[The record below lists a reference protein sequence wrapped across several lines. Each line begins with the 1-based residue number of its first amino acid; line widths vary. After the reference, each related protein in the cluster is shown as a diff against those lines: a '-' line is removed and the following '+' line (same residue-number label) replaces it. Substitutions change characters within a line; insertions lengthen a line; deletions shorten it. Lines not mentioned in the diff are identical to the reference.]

1 MVAEHSRTDAC
12 LCQRAMYGIKKINR
26 TGGAKKQGE
35 VRLVSNF
42 QKYEVKISGKYFGKS
57 KKGGLMIMAHRLYW
71 RH

>member
-1 MVAEHSRTDAC
+1 
-12 LCQRAMYGIKKINR
+12 MYGIKKINR